1 MAPFLCVLPHF
12 VSPFFISLLVSL
24 TQSLSSFPSVF
35 PYSRL
40 IRVHPPKAQFLCHS
54 RAPPPLPAVAPPLP
68 GRPPQRWAAGRVA
81 GGGGAGAGAAPA

>member
-40 IRVHPPKAQFLCHS
+40 IRVHPPKAVSL
-54 RAPPPLPAVAPPLP
+54 PLPSSAPSARVAPPLP
-68 GRPPQRWAAGRVA
+68 GRPPLRWAAGRVA